1 MEKLQISDEFLK
13 TKLVEL
19 LNIASPSGFT
29 HEITTL
35 ICSLFNDFGLKYN
48 QTQRGAIRVT
58 LEGRQKTKCRAIV
71 VHMDTLGAMVSMIKE
86 NGRLS
91 ISPVG
96 KWSSRFAEGARV
108 TINGSLRPLRGTV
121 LPLLASGH
129 IFGDDVD
136 SQKASWD
143 SVEVRIDQK
152 FESIEEIANA
162 GIGVGDFITFDASPE
177 ITSTGY
183 INARHLDNKAGIAI
197 VLAVA
202 KCVSDSGIDLP
213 VDCHLVFTN
222 TEEIGTGAS
231 AAVDDDVDEMVV
243 IDLAPVGPGQNAI
256 EDGVT
261 ICMMDNSGPFDLH
274 VTRKLLDLCKLQG
287 INSARD
293 IYKHYRSD
301 SASAIEAGCD
311 TRTALIG
318 FGVDA
323 SHGYER
329 THISSLMATA
339 DLIGCFLQSHL

>member
-1 MEKLQISDEFLK
+1 MEKLQISDDFLK

-213 VDCHLVFTN
+213 VDCQLVFTN

-339 DLIGCFLQSHL
+339 DLIGCFLQSPL